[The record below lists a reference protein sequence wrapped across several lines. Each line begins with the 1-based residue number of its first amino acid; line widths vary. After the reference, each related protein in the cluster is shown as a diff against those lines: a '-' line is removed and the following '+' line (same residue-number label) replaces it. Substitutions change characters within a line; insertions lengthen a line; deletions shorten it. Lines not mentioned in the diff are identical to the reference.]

1 MATSTTSSRDLVSV
15 GSILFIR
22 PQTLRIDVFDARP
35 NTRLYPFFDGERID
49 SMVRPGV
56 IPIVDDDGDFLPY
69 ATSGVPNPTLET
81 GALGDPLVTD
91 SNGRLVAFFEIPGG
105 RFNTGDKE
113 IMFSDTEDLSLF
125 EIPGSLHGSARAI
138 FSTNGTTQIFQ
149 RTTVETTFIAVTNEQ
164 PRPPAPSIEIESL
177 FSSAIHDPLAQSF
190 FTFGHTGGVVLTGL
204 DLYFQSKD
212 ESVPVR
218 VELRPL
224 VNGFPGPLDNGNPDY
239 VIVKSAS
246 SILVSNNAS
255 VPTRFNFNVPIYLPE
270 DSEYCFVVRSNS
282 NNYNIWTSRLGER
295 SVETGFIIHEQ
306 PYVGSMFKSENN
318 ITWTPEQFE
327 DIKFTLHKAEF
338 DTNTSPVL
346 EFVGSAPLIAIN
358 GNDFTTTSGSSLVV
372 VKTTQFHGLQP
383 GSKIQ
388 LAGDVGATYNGIPA
402 ADLTGFFDVTRKIDD
417 YFFEFNAGANA
428 TSSGKISSCDIVRSI
443 AVLNGGSG
451 YTSTPTV
458 TIGAPTSG
466 TTATATAVISNGKI
480 VRIDITN
487 SGSGYTSNPSVVIT
501 GTGTGASALAI
512 TEAIFTINANVPINW
527 ISPQFKYSIL
537 PGTEIPTTISAID
550 ESYGYAVPVDA
561 RIDRVKKLSETRMIA
576 SRVNE
581 LNMLSDN
588 PSFSLNLTLH
598 SSNKN
603 VSPLIDL
610 RERTSVIAY
619 TNAINN
625 QGREE
630 DVDELVTSAT
640 TTLTGY
646 TITNGGTGYA
656 SAPAV
661 TVVPAENDRNKDNII
676 DATMTATVAGGIVT
690 ALNITSAGS
699 GYTAEPIIKIAP
711 PSSGTTATATSSI
724 GAFNSELMTSGSAY
738 SRYLT
743 KKIRLATVSSGVRVL
758 VSAQSTP
765 ETTFDWYIR
774 TSLSS
779 DSTKHSDAT
788 WRLLKC
794 DVPRDR
800 SSNANQFFEYEF
812 YLDDIPSFD
821 TYDMKMVPSST
832 NRAKIPQIK
841 RYRSIVIV

>member
-1 MATSTTSSRDLVSV
+1 MATTTTSSRNLVSV

-35 NTRLYPFFDGERID
+35 NTRLYPFFDDERID

-81 GALGDPLVTD
+81 GDLGDPLVTD

-113 IMFSDTEDLSLF
+113 IMFTDTEDLSLL
-125 EIPGSLHGSARAI
+125 EMRGSLHGSARAI

-149 RTTVETTFIAVTNEQ
+149 RTTVETTIVEFRGGGGPGA
-164 PRPPAPSIEIESL
+164 PDPALDVGPK
-177 FSSAIHDPLAQSF
+177 DPLAQSF

-212 ESVPVR
+212 ERVPVR

-224 VNGFPGPLDNGNPDY
+224 VNGFPGPLDNVNPDY

-246 SILVSNNAS
+246 SILVSNDAS

-282 NNYNIWTSRLGER
+282 KNYNIWTSRLGER

-327 DIKFTLHKAEF
+327 DIKFTLYKAEF
-338 DTNTSPVL
+338 DTNASPVL
-346 EFVGSAPLIAIN
+346 EFVGSAPLIVIN

-388 LAGDVGATYNGIPA
+388 LAGDVGATYNGIPSA
-402 ADLTGFFDVTRKIDD
+402 NLTGFFDVTRKIDD

-428 TSSGKISSCDIVRSI
+428 SSSGKISSCGIVRSI
-443 AVLNGGSG
+443 AVLDGGSG

-466 TTATATAVISNGKI
+466 TTAAATAVISNGKI

-512 TEAIFTINANVPINW
+512 TEAIFTINTNVPINW

-690 ALNITSAGS
+690 ALDITSVGS

-821 TYDMKMVPSST
+821 TYDMKMVPSSV
-832 NRAKIPQIK
+832 NRAKIPQIN
-841 RYRSIVIV
+841 RYRTIVIV

>member
-1 MATSTTSSRDLVSV
+1 MATTTTSSRNLVSV

-35 NTRLYPFFDGERID
+35 NTRLYPFFDDERID

-69 ATSGVPNPTLET
+69 ATSGVLNPTLET
-81 GALGDPLVTD
+81 GDLGDPLVTD

-113 IMFSDTEDLSLF
+113 IMFTDTEDLSLL
-125 EIPGSLHGSARAI
+125 EMRGSLHGSARAI

-149 RTTVETTFIAVTNEQ
+149 RTTVETTIVEFRGGGGPGA
-164 PRPPAPSIEIESL
+164 PDPALDVGPK
-177 FSSAIHDPLAQSF
+177 DPLAQSF

-212 ESVPVR
+212 ERVPVR

-224 VNGFPGPLDNGNPDY
+224 VNGFPGPLDNVNPDY

-246 SILVSNNAS
+246 SILVSNDAS

-282 NNYNIWTSRLGER
+282 KNYNIWTSRLGER

-327 DIKFTLHKAEF
+327 DIKFTLYKAEF
-338 DTNTSPVL
+338 DTNASPVL
-346 EFVGSAPLIAIN
+346 EFVGSAPLIVIN

-388 LAGDVGATYNGIPA
+388 LAGDVGATYNGIPSA
-402 ADLTGFFDVTRKIDD
+402 NLTGFFDVTRKIDD

-428 TSSGKISSCDIVRSI
+428 SSSGKISSCGIVRSI
-443 AVLNGGSG
+443 AVLDGGSG

-466 TTATATAVISNGKI
+466 TTAAATAVISNGKI

-512 TEAIFTINANVPINW
+512 TEAIFTINTNVPINW

-690 ALNITSAGS
+690 ALDITSVGS

-821 TYDMKMVPSST
+821 TYDMKMVPSSV
-832 NRAKIPQIK
+832 NRAKIPQIN
-841 RYRSIVIV
+841 RYRTIVIV